1 MSQQR
6 RTRRNRAISSLSTED
21 QQRLK
26 ARIDQAQSNAG
37 QLQVEL
43 TAGERVPLTPA
54 QKILWYAWKLDPQD
68 VSYNLA
74 GALHFQGE
82 LHTAQVRQAFETLLA
97 KHSGLRILFVE
108 EQEQVWQ
115 CDGGYQS
122 LPVHE
127 LELAHLSD
135 QASIRRF
142 VEQPFALCSEP
153 LLRIAIAR
161 CEGRT
166 SLIMTLHHIIADGTS
181 MQQLLDEF
189 IALYAGKEIASP
201 ASGYLEFAKWDN
213 EQDHQPHYD
222 TQLTVWRQQLTDCEE
237 TLRLPAKN
245 QHRHDLNYQVA
256 TQTQTLPA
264 ALWQRIGALASQYQ
278 VTPYLVLLTAWQ
290 ALLAR
295 LSDSQNIRVGVPI
308 ANRHRSETQ
317 HLVGFFVNTQV
328 MPLQLEDTDSFVKLL
343 EKNTAMSRLAQNNQD
358 LPFEQLVN
366 ALKPARQSG
375 VHPIFQ
381 VMFNYLRRD
390 KRNLSQLES
399 VSLLDTEMYRFGM
412 PFDLQLDV
420 IEDLSEGTSLN
431 LIYARE
437 LYDAE
442 FAQACLAQF
451 QMMLDSCLSD
461 PGAEVNNVPLLSAQQ
476 VSDLITTGTGAEAF
490 DYSQP
495 VTTLISQ
502 QSTSTPDAI
511 AVRFA
516 SHSLTYRELEQ
527 RTNQLAHYLN
537 AQGIGAEDKVALVF
551 ERSIEM
557 VVSILAV
564 VKAGAAYVPL
574 EPSLP
579 ADRIAYIA
587 SSSGLSL
594 FLGDHSLARFDSQ
607 ADLAPR
613 VELSTLALEH
623 YPHSLPTHEI
633 PATQLAYVIYTS
645 GSTGKPKG
653 VGNQHSAIYNR
664 IAWQQSAYPIDA
676 GDKVLQKTP
685 FGFDV
690 SVWEFFWPLMYGAE
704 LIVAPPGAHKDS
716 AQLID
721 TINHFGVTT
730 LHFVPSMLQAFLG
743 HEAVATATSIRQILC
758 SGEALPSE
766 VQAQAMRK
774 LPGIAIYNLYGP
786 TEAAVDVSHF
796 TCHGRADLPVPIGAP
811 IAGIRLYVLDRAL
824 NLCPQGIAGELYI
837 AGAGLARG
845 YVSRPDLSA
854 ERFVAD
860 PIAADG
866 SRMYRSGDLVSWNDQ
881 GQLDYLGRIDHQV
894 KIRGFRIELGEI
906 EAALYAASGVREAV
920 VVADDSGAATRL
932 VAYVSA
938 VAEQILDSEQLKAT
952 LADALPEYMVPAVIV
967 VLDTLPLSSNGKI
980 DRKALPKVSNTSSV
994 PFEAPQGAR
1003 EEALASVWQHVLGQP
1018 KIGRLDNFF
1027 ELGGDSILSLQI
1039 VTGLREHGYVVTP
1052 KQIFELHSIARLA
1065 PQLSELSQA
1074 EAIAQQVEGEVAL
1087 LPIQKQ
1093 FLTSK
1098 LDNKNH
1104 YNQALLLTLDTP
1116 LDEALIQQAW
1126 SALIAHHDALRL
1138 RFVKDASQQWQQH
1151 YTEFDATQ
1159 AAASCWSRRIEATQ
1173 ITALAEEAQRSLN
1186 IAEAEVTRL
1195 VHMTLDDGSA
1205 RLLLVIHHLVV
1216 DGVSWRILLDDLARV
1231 YGQLQQQVSPSLAS
1245 KSHSYQYWAQQ
1256 LSGYA
1261 HTHSDELSYWQQQ
1274 QAPELTL
1281 PDLNHEGSRKLAHS
1295 ASVQV
1300 TLDTQQTQ
1308 TLLHD
1313 AGKSYRTQ
1321 VNELLLSA
1329 LSEALYQWSGQAE
1342 CLINLEGHGREP
1354 WDLDTDLSR
1363 TVGWFTSLYP
1373 VQLTRHATLS
1383 DTLKHNK
1390 EQLRTVPNKG
1400 IGYGALKYYG
1410 DAQTQSCLAAQSL
1423 GQIEFNY
1430 LGQLDNTLAQ
1440 SEAPWR
1446 LADEHSGA
1454 AFSPDFEPHSE
1465 ISINGQVSDGRL
1477 QLVISYGAQ
1486 RLSDVTMTA
1495 FARHLEAALVAVIGH
1510 CTEEAGC
1517 LTPSDVPLAALS
1529 QSQLD
1534 TLAINGAELQDLYPL
1549 SPMQQGML
1557 FHSLYE
1563 QGEAY
1568 INQTSL
1574 DITGLD
1580 ATRFKTAWQTVI
1592 DRHEVLR
1599 SGFLSLDP
1607 QPLQFVVKT
1616 LAAQW
1621 QTLDWQHLSAD
1632 EQQLKLHELAQQQRS
1647 QGFELDGTPGLQRF
1661 VLVQLAPERHV
1672 FIWTIHHILTDGWSC
1687 SALMG
1692 EVLRLYEGHTL
1703 PPAEAQY
1710 RDYIAYLAQQDQSAN
1725 LAYWQAQTDLL
1736 LEPCYLSSAFTTPLQ
1751 GSYSAFDL
1759 LLTEQEDA
1767 ALGEFVKAQHL
1778 TPNTLM
1784 QGVWA
1789 LLLSR
1794 HLGREAV
1801 CFGATTSG
1809 RPSDLAGAERIQGM
1823 FINTMPVMVEVRPE
1837 LSLSHW
1843 LQALQSANLAGR
1855 EHEFTP
1861 LYDIQKQATH
1871 LAMDKHGLFDTLLV
1885 FENYPLA
1892 EALETRAEQQTKFT
1906 VGEAKEETNFPLT
1919 VSFIQEETLRLHF
1932 SYQGSELAGADVQA
1946 LAEQFRR
1953 LLLNIIASPQS
1964 RLSALT
1970 LISESQQRT
1979 LQKLGF
1985 GESITPLH
1993 SGAVE
1998 PIYIPGGQLPQLA
2011 ATQYQDVV
2019 STLNQLAEQTPDA
2032 QALTC
2037 EGHSYTFKE
2046 LFEKSNQLAFY
2057 LREQGVVPEQRV
2069 GVALQ
2074 RGNDLPLA
2082 FLAVLKAGAVYV
2094 PMDLSY
2100 PQERLAYMINDSQ
2113 MAHILVSD
2121 NSLDEIAGEA
2131 TLHCLAD
2138 IVLTEQW
2145 QQPQVYPMQGAY
2157 VIYTSGSTGN
2167 PKGVLVSRGSI
2178 AAHCRGIGRRYELS
2192 AADREMI
2199 FMSFCFDGAHERWLS
2214 AVTHGGTVVIRPER
2228 QWDLQETYQNLHQ
2241 QGVTTVVFPPV
2252 FLRELSAYVEQ
2263 VGNPPPVRV
2272 YCFGGDAMPQAS
2284 FELAQ
2289 RVLKPSFFING
2300 YGPTETVVTPLTWK
2314 AMPGSSFEAV
2324 YAPIGEV
2331 LGQRQAWVLDSQLN
2345 LVLPGQIGELY
2356 MAQEIGLARGYLNR
2370 PDLTAERFVANP
2382 FANDG
2387 SRLYR
2392 TGDLVRWNEQGLM
2405 EYLGRTDHQVK
2416 IRGFRIELGEIETL
2430 LRKQDTVRQA
2440 VVVADDTPAGKRLVA
2455 YVSGHDGALPD
2466 DAELKSILAANLPD
2480 YMVPAVIMALPD
2492 LPVNSNGKID
2502 RKALP
2507 KAELQSEVSY
2517 VAPEGDIEQ
2526 TMAAIW
2532 QDVLGVERVGRL
2544 DNFFALGGDSISSLR
2559 VIAQA
2564 KHKEIALDIQ
2574 TLFGAETLQAL
2585 AASLNT
2591 GSVIA
2596 EIPRQENE
2604 YRGLSYAQERQWFLW
2619 KLDPQS
2625 IAYHLPSALHLTGE
2639 LDRSALQSAF
2649 DHLVNKHAALR
2660 TVFVEDQQGTV
2671 STQTLQASP
2680 CQIAYL
2686 ELGAT
2691 QAQRSDFKQTLIST
2705 PFDLT
2710 RGPLVRVGVICDAP
2724 QQHEL
2729 VVVMHHIV
2737 SDGWSL
2743 KLIVADFVRG
2753 YEAARNGEAL
2763 DVAADALRYS
2773 DFAKWQR
2780 DYLADG
2786 AEQQQLAYWQSQLG
2800 DEHPTLALPSDLEG
2814 DDTQRH
2820 SSTLTHEL
2828 SQEQTKTLQALAAT
2842 QGVTLFGLLM
2852 SAWQILLHKYS
2863 GQREIRVGM
2872 PVANRHHSGTQAMV
2886 GFFVNTQVINSQ
2898 IQGSDSLER
2907 VLLRINQALR
2917 GAQAN
2922 QDLPFEKLLDS
2933 LDLERNLAASP
2944 LFQVLYN
2951 HQRVEENA
2959 LTEFGGLQAQ
2969 EGQADTQ
2976 VAQFDLVLNSLER
2989 EDGSLTLS
2997 LDYVSAKFSA
3007 QRAEALFYGL
3017 TTILTEMQHDLTQP
3031 VGTLNV
3037 LPHSEQQRL
3046 LPEHTPYLA
3055 GADQADNLVAQLR
3068 RQATLTPDAV
3078 ALSLADQTLSY
3089 AQLKARAQQF
3099 AHYLIEQGVRS
3110 EDKVAV
3116 VFRRDIDTVVSFL
3129 AILQSGACY
3138 VPVDAELPAAR
3149 VATITAQC
3157 QWVVTVNTDYQSEA
3171 QTLIQY
3177 RPELCANDGLKRAEP
3192 LIHPQQLAYVIYTS
3206 GSTGTPKGVAVSHQA
3221 LQGHCNAVQSLYQY
3235 QAQDRCAIS
3244 VSFGFDASIEQLWGP
3259 LLAGACVVLDEFKLL
3274 SQPEL
3279 EQFAR
3284 DKQLSVMG
3292 FTPAYLQQFKSL
3304 PAPLRLC
3311 IVGGEAWSAQHCAS
3325 LLAHAPD
3332 TRFINA
3338 YGPSETVI
3346 TPLAWTQQQGAAL
3359 GSNYVPIGQPIGGRA
3374 LYILN
3379 ESLQLLPYGMTGE
3392 LYISGAEMARGY
3404 LEQPGLT
3411 AERFIANPFDND
3423 GSRLYRTGD
3432 LVRWD
3437 QQGQLEY
3444 VGRCDQQ
3451 LKIRGYRVE
3460 AGEIEAKLLAFPGV
3474 EHAVVVA
3481 DQGTGSTR
3489 LIAYVNAAAGIE
3501 LDSQQVNASLAAQL
3515 PDYMVPSLIMVLPQ
3529 MPLTHNGKVD
3539 RKALPAPQAE
3549 ADKVYQAPQGAQ
3561 EMLLAEIWQ
3570 QLLRLEQVG
3579 RDDNFFT
3586 LGGDSILS
3594 LQIIAKLRQAGFVL
3608 SAKQIF
3614 EHQTIANL
3622 APLMTPL
3629 SEDAIPQQEVTGT
3642 VSLLPIQHAFFE
3654 RDMVNRTHWNQ
3665 AVMLHLTEPMAAQL
3679 LTQLISA
3686 LLERHDALRLRYLQN
3701 ETGQWQQ
3708 AYAAF
3713 DAHMAE
3719 QSIWYRDTHSTQ
3731 ITVLAEQAQQSLSLS
3746 EGPLL
3751 RAVHMTVEDGSARL
3765 LLVVHH
3771 LAVDGVSWRILLE
3784 DLTRLWQQPDAEL
3797 GTKSHSYQFWAQQ
3810 IQQYPAQHENEF
3822 TYWQSM
3828 AGVNSVLPGLND
3840 AGSRYYQDSEV
3851 AEVTLDAI
3859 QTEALLTRAGQAYR
3873 TQVNDLLL
3881 SALSDALYRWTG
3893 QASHKINLEGH
3904 GREAWTDTVDL
3915 SRTVGWFTSL
3925 FPVVLTRHEQLAQTI
3940 KFNKEQLR
3948 DIPNKGIGY
3957 GAFRYY
3963 GSDAQQA
3970 ELAAQGG
3977 AAIEFNYL
3985 GQLDNSTAETQNWR
3999 PADEHTGTALDPQFA
4014 MDSELT
4020 ITGQVIA
4027 GQLQLSIR
4035 YGKER
4040 LARQSVAALA
4050 AHFADA
4056 LAELIAHCE
4065 QAPAT
4070 FTPSDLPLA
4079 DLSQAQIDALSLPL
4093 DQISTIYPLSPMQEG
4108 MLFHSLFE
4116 QSEAYISQSCF
4127 MITRLDSARFKDAWT
4142 QVVQRHDA
4150 LRTGFIT
4157 QDGLSL
4163 QYVNRDA
4170 VLDWQELDWQTLTP
4184 EQQQTRLR
4192 ELAHHESRRGF
4203 DLTTEL
4209 GLNRVILITL
4219 GEQQHAL
4226 IWTMH
4231 HILTDGWSRSAMM
4244 GEVLTAYEGQSLAP
4258 VRGQYGDY
4266 IAYLTAQ
4273 DEAQNLAFWQGQ
4285 LAELE
4290 EPSYLSRAFAQPPSG
4305 QFGGL
4310 DVLLSEREYAQLTAF
4325 CQQHR
4330 ITQNT
4335 LVQGA
4340 WAVLLSRYLDR
4351 DTVCF
4356 GATTAGRPNDLPGH
4370 EAIQGMFI
4378 NTVPMVASVDP
4389 AQSLTHWLQAQQS
4402 TALAVREHEFTPLY
4416 EIQKL
4421 AAQSLEL
4428 SRDGLFD
4435 TLLVFENYPIDQA
4448 LMQEGERQTHFEIL
4462 EDRDETNFPL
4472 TVLFIQEETLRLRFN
4487 YQGSVLAEA
4496 DVRALATQ
4504 FKDLLLAMTQGDQ
4517 CQLASLLP
4525 LQDEQ
4530 QLSTLLE
4537 MGTGMPAHAYQRPI
4551 TTLISEQS
4559 ARTSDAVAL
4568 RFGQQSM
4575 TYGEL
4580 ERASNQLAHYLNARG
4595 IGAEDKVALVFERS
4609 LEMVVSILAVVK
4621 AGAAYVP
4628 LEPSLPLERI
4638 AYIAEHSDLSLFIGD
4653 DSLERLASLS
4663 QLAQCVPYRSV
4674 PLEDYPQQLPQHHIA
4689 PNQLA
4694 YVIYTSGSTGKP
4706 KGVGNQHS
4714 AIYNRIAWQQSA
4726 YPIGGDD
4733 KVLQKTPFGFDVSV
4747 WEFFWP
4753 LMYGAEL
4760 VIAQPGAH
4768 KDSTQLLDTIN
4779 TFGVTTLHFVPSML
4793 QAFISH
4799 EQVHT
4804 ATSIRR
4810 ILCSGEALPS
4820 EVQAQAL
4827 SKLPEA
4833 RLYNLYGPTEAA
4845 VDVSHFTCH
4854 GDAALPVPIGAPIAG
4869 IRLYVLDRALNL
4881 CPPGVAG
4888 ELYIAGA
4895 GLARGYVNRADL
4907 SAERFVA
4914 DPFVADGSRMYRSGD
4929 LVCWNNAGQLE
4940 YLGRTDHQVKIRGF
4954 RIELG
4959 EIEAALYAIEGVRE
4973 AVVVADEGPSGKR
4986 LVAYVSG
4993 HEAVTVDSGELQA
5006 ELASVLPDY
5015 MVPAVIMVLA
5025 DLPVNSNG
5033 KIDRKALPKVEQQ
5046 SLVSYEAPQGEVEQ
5060 TMASIW
5066 QTLLGIEQVGRLD
5079 NFFALGGDSIS
5090 SMKLISQAQ
5099 SRGMNLSLADIFAAP
5114 ELHSLAQRVGS
5125 AQSSIPELVRSTPEQ
5140 AYQGLSYAQARQ
5152 WFLWKLA
5159 PQSDAYHIAGGL
5171 SLNGVLNWDALQ
5183 QAFDFVLRKHSVLR
5197 TRFVEHA
5204 DGKISQYVDDNCD
5217 CEIARSSAT
5226 SAHEQQAFKAKLVNR
5241 PFDLTRDPL
5250 LRVGVIAHHDTR
5262 HELVVVMHHIVS
5274 DGWSMKLIVRDF
5286 VAAYQSAVTGDTL
5299 HIDAAQPEYRDYAL
5313 WQRNWLAGGEEQRQL
5328 AYWQALLGDEHP
5340 HLTLPTDRSSDL
5352 YENNGAAQQVVV
5364 DDALKQALERFAQA
5378 QNSTLFGVLMAAWH
5392 VLLHHYSGQSL
5403 IRVGMP
5409 ISNRQHSH
5417 SQDIVGFFANTQVLQ
5432 STLSGELSL
5441 QQVVA
5446 QVATRLQE
5454 AQANQDLPF
5463 EKLVDSLSLER
5474 TVGQQPLFQVVMSHQ
5489 RQDDNELV
5497 NLPELTIAP
5506 SELPKTKAQ
5515 FDLVLNTSESFS
5527 GELTLKLDYA
5537 QELFSEQRIATLMA
5551 GLQQILSTFVTQP
5564 ALNLSDLDI
5573 MPLDIQQALQQQ
5585 GFGEA
5590 ITPLHSGAVEPIY
5603 LLTGQPPQL
5612 AETQYQDVVSTL
5624 NQLAEQTPD
5633 AEALT
5638 CEGNSYSY
5646 KELYEKSNQLA
5657 YYLREQGVGPE
5668 QRVGVALTRGI
5679 DLPLAFLAV
5688 LKAGAVYVP
5697 MDLSYPKERLAYMI
5711 NDSQMQHILVSDHS
5725 LNDIAGEARLHRMA
5739 DIPLA
5744 QQWQQPQ
5751 VYPAQGA
5758 YVIYT
5763 SGSTGNP
5770 KGVLVSRGSIA
5781 AHCRGIGRRY
5791 ELTSADREL
5800 IFMSFCFDGAHERW
5814 LSAVTHGGTV
5824 VIRPQQQWDLQ
5835 QTYQNLHQQG
5845 VTTVVFPPVFLREL
5859 SAYVE
5864 QVGNPPPVRVY
5875 CFGGDAMPQASF
5887 ELAQRVLKPDFFI
5900 NGYGPTETVVTPLTW
5915 KAMPGSSFDAVYAPI
5930 GEVLGQRQAWV
5941 LDSQL
5946 KRVLP
5951 GQIGELYMAEEIGLA
5966 RGYLNRPDLTAERFV
5981 ANPFADDGSRLYR
5994 TGDLVRW
6001 NEQGLMEYLGR
6012 TDHQVK
6018 IRGFRI
6024 ELGEIESLLRKH
6036 NTVRQAVV
6044 VADDTPAGKRLVAY
6058 VSGHDGSV
6066 PDEVE
6071 LKANLAANLPDYMV
6085 PAVIMALTDL
6095 PVNSNG
6101 KIDRKALPK
6110 AQLQSDA
6117 SFVAPQGEVEQ
6128 AMAAIWQTVLGV
6140 EQVGRLDNFFALGGD
6155 SINGLK
6161 VISMWQQHNA
6171 LPLAV
6176 RQLWQAPD
6184 LASLVAEMTHQSEL
6198 ILHPLNDAV
6207 AGADNLFC
6215 LHEGSGLTVAYRPLA
6230 EKLAGKVNCIGVA
6243 AAKQLAQFSTLT
6255 DLAQHYA
6262 KALDEAQPNGT
6273 IKLLGWSLGGA
6284 LAALVANALTARGR
6298 TVSHLYLVDS
6308 WNPHGEAAQSSLDW
6322 RSWAL
6327 SWIGGYSLAP
6337 DSALH
6342 HALVTQLQQGLDE
6355 TVRDPATL
6363 AQWLI
6368 THQAQF
6374 ADLFE
6379 HTLSQLPEA
6388 ELTALL
6394 AAGYELQRLAR
6405 APQQYA
6411 QEASAKAHAWW
6422 SNQADQAAMDAYLAE
6437 LDAEFDVTH
6446 LDYDHRQIIAAEEVL
6461 TSVYDSLLCTD

>member
-26 ARIDQAQSNAG
+26 ARINQAQSDAG

-43 TAGERVPLTPA
+43 AAGEQVSLTPA

-74 GALHFQGE
+74 GALHFKGE
-82 LHTAQVRQAFETLLA
+82 LQTEQVKQAFETLLS
-97 KHSGLRILFVE
+97 KHSGLRIQFVE
-108 EQEQVWQ
+108 EQDQVWQ
-115 CDGGYQS
+115 RDGGYQS
-122 LPVHE
+122 LDVHE
-127 LELAHLSD
+127 IELDHYTDKAR
-135 QASIRRF
+135 IRTF
-142 VEQPFALCSEP
+142 VEQPFALCNEP

-161 CEGRT
+161 CEART
-166 SLIMTLHHIIADGTS
+166 SLIVTLHHIIADGTS

-189 IALYAGKEIASP
+189 ITLYAGKDALP
-201 ASGYLEFAKWDN
+201 AQAGYLEFAKWDN
-213 EQDHQPHYD
+213 EQDHQPLYD
-222 TQLTVWRQQLTDCEE
+222 TQLAVWQQQLSEYEE
-237 TLRLPAKN
+237 TLRLPAQN

-256 TQTQTLPA
+256 TETQQLPA
-264 ALWQRIGALASQYQ
+264 ALWQRIGALATEYQ
-278 VTPYLVLLTAWQ
+278 ITPYLVLLTAWQ

-317 HLVGFFVNTQV
+317 NIVGFFVNTQV
-328 MPLQLEDTDSFVKLL
+328 MPLQLEDTDSFAQLL
-343 EKNTAMSRLAQNNQD
+343 EKNTATSRLAQNNQD

-366 ALKPARQSG
+366 VLKPARQSG

-431 LIYARE
+431 LIYANE

-442 FAQACLAQF
+442 FAQACLAQL
-451 QMMLDSCLSD
+451 QLMLDACLSD
-461 PGAEVNNVPLLSAQQ
+461 PSVEVSNLPLLGASQ
-476 VSDLITTGTGAEAF
+476 VSDLITIGTGDAVF

-495 VTTLISQ
+495 ITTLISQ
-502 QSTSTPDAI
+502 QSAKTPDAI
-511 AVRFA
+511 AIRFA
-516 SHSLTYRELEQ
+516 THSLSYLELEQ

-557 VVSILAV
+557 VVSILGV

-594 FLGDHSLARFDSQ
+594 FLGDHSLARLDSL

-613 VELSTLALEH
+613 VELSALALEQ
-623 YPHSLPTHEI
+623 YPLNLPTHDI
-633 PATQLAYVIYTS
+633 PGTQLAYVIYTS

-664 IAWQQSAYPIDA
+664 IAWQQSAYPIGVD
-676 GDKVLQKTP
+676 DKVLQKTP

-704 LIVAPPGAHKDS
+704 LIVAQPGAHKDS
-716 AQLID
+716 TQLID

-743 HEAVATATSIRQILC
+743 HEAVSTATSIRQILC

-766 VQAQAMRK
+766 VQAQAISK
-774 LPGIAIYNLYGP
+774 LPGIKVYNLYGP

-796 TCHGRADLPVPIGAP
+796 TCHGNANLPVPIGAP

-866 SRMYRSGDLVSWNDQ
+866 SRMYRSGDLVSWNAQ

-906 EAALYAASGVREAV
+906 EAALYASSGVREAV

-938 VAEQILDSEQLKAT
+938 AAEQTLEGEQLKSL
-952 LADALPEYMVPAVIV
+952 LAEALPEYMIPAVIM
-967 VLDTLPLSSNGKI
+967 VLDTLPLNSNGKI
-980 DRKALPKVSNTSSV
+980 DRKALPKVTSTPSV
-994 PFEAPQGAR
+994 PFEAPQGER
-1003 EEALASVWQHVLGQP
+1003 EEALASVWQQVLGKQQV
-1018 KIGRLDNFF
+1018 GRLDNFF

-1065 PQLSELSQA
+1065 PQLSELEQA
-1074 EAIAQQVEGEVAL
+1074 EAIAQHVEGDVTL
-1087 LPIQKQ
+1087 LPIQQQ
-1093 FLTSK
+1093 FLATK
-1098 LDNKNH
+1098 LENKDH
-1104 YNQALLLTLDTP
+1104 YNQALLLALDTP
-1116 LDEALIQQAW
+1116 LDETLLQRAW
-1126 SALIAHHDALRL
+1126 SKLIEHHDALRL
-1138 RFVKDASQQWQQH
+1138 CFVKRASQQWQQQ
-1151 YTEFDATQ
+1151 YVPFDAER
-1159 AAASCWSRRIEATQ
+1159 AADSYWSRHIDGNQ

-1186 IAEAEVTRL
+1186 IAEAEVARM
-1195 VHMTLDDGSA
+1195 VHMTLEDGSA
-1205 RLLLVIHHLVV
+1205 RVLLVIHHLAV
-1216 DGVSWRILLDDLARV
+1216 DGVSWRILLDDLART
-1231 YGQLQQQVSPSLAS
+1231 YGQLQQQVEPSLAS

-1261 HTHSDELSYWQQQ
+1261 QAHSDELHYWQQQ
-1274 QAPELTL
+1274 QAPQLAL
-1281 PDLNHEGSRKLAHS
+1281 PELNHEGSRKLVHS
-1295 ASVQV
+1295 ASVKV

-1308 TLLHD
+1308 ALLHE

-1354 WDLDTDLSR
+1354 WDLRTDLSR

-1373 VQLTRHATLS
+1373 VQLTRKDTLS
-1383 DTLKHNK
+1383 ETLKYNK

-1410 DAQTQSCLAAQSL
+1410 DAQTQASLANQPV

-1430 LGQLDNTLAQ
+1430 LGQLDNALAH
-1440 SEAPWR
+1440 SDAPWR
-1446 LADEHSGA
+1446 LASEDSGA
-1454 AFSPDFEPHSE
+1454 AFSPDYEPHSE
-1465 ISINGQVSDGRL
+1465 ISINGQVSEGSL

-1486 RLSDVTMTA
+1486 RLNETVMGA
-1495 FARHLEAALVAVIGH
+1495 FAQHLEAALVAVITH
-1510 CTEEAGC
+1510 CTDSVGC
-1517 LTPSDVPLAALS
+1517 LTPSDVPLAKLS
-1529 QSQLD
+1529 QHQLD
-1534 TLAINGAELQDLYPL
+1534 TLSVNSAHLQDIYPL

-1568 INQTSL
+1568 VNQTSL
-1574 DITGLD
+1574 DIHGLD
-1580 ATRFKTAWQTVI
+1580 TERFEAAWQTVI
-1592 DRHEVLR
+1592 DRHDVLR

-1616 LAAQW
+1616 LTPQW
-1621 QTLDWQHLSAD
+1621 QALDWQHLSAD
-1632 EQQLKLHELAQQQRS
+1632 EQQLKLLELAQQQRS
-1647 QGFELDGTPGLQRF
+1647 EGFELDGQPGLQRF
-1661 VLVQLAPERHV
+1661 VLIQLAPKRHA

-1703 PPAEAQY
+1703 PPVDAQY
-1710 RDYIAYLAQQDQSAN
+1710 GDYIGYLAQQDQAAN

-1736 LEPCYLSSAFTTPLQ
+1736 LEPCYLSSAFTTPQ
-1751 GSYSAFDL
+1751 EGSYSAFDL
-1759 LLTEQEDA
+1759 LLTEQEDT
-1767 ALGEFVKAQHL
+1767 ALNKFVKSQHL

-1784 QGVWA
+1784 QGGWA

-1837 LSLSHW
+1837 ASLSDW
-1843 LQALQSANLAGR
+1843 LQSLQSANLAGR

-1861 LYDIQKQATH
+1861 LYDIQKQAAH

-1892 EALETRAEQQTKFT
+1892 DALEARSDQQTEFK
-1906 VGEAKEETNFPLT
+1906 VGEAREETNFPLT

-1946 LAEQFRR
+1946 LAEQFRH
-1953 LLLNIIASPQS
+1953 LLQNIIDAPEN
-1964 RLSALT
+1964 RLSELT
-1970 LISESQQRT
+1970 LVSESQQRA

-1993 SGAVE
+1993 TGTIE
-1998 PIYIPGGQLPQLA
+1998 PIYIPNGKPPQLA
-2011 ATQYQDVV
+2011 ATQYHDVV
-2019 STLNQLAEQTPDA
+2019 STLNQFAELTPDA
-2032 QALTC
+2032 EVLTC
-2037 EGHSYTFKE
+2037 DGHSYTFKE
-2046 LFEKSNQLAFY
+2046 LYEKSNQLAFY
-2057 LREQGVVPEQRV
+2057 LREQGVGPEQRV

-2074 RGNDLPLA
+2074 RGIDLPLA

-2121 NSLDEIAGEA
+2121 DSLDDIAGEA
-2131 TLHCLAD
+2131 ALHCMAD
-2138 IVLTEQW
+2138 IDLAQQW
-2145 QQPQVYPMQGAY
+2145 QQPQVYPAQGAY

-2178 AAHCRGIGRRYELS
+2178 AAHCRGIGRRYELTT
-2192 AADREMI
+2192 ADREMI

-2241 QGVTTVVFPPV
+2241 QRVTTVVFPPV

-2314 AMPGSSFEAV
+2314 AMPGSSFNAV

-2331 LGQRQAWVLDSQLN
+2331 LGQRQAWILDGQLN

-2356 MAQEIGLARGYLNR
+2356 MAEEIGLARGYLNR

-2392 TGDLVRWNEQGLM
+2392 TGDLVRWNDQGLM
-2405 EYLGRTDHQVK
+2405 DYLGRTDHQVK

-2430 LRKQDTVRQA
+2430 LRKQAEVRQA

-2466 DAELKSILAANLPD
+2466 EVMLKATLAANLPD
-2480 YMVPAVIMALPD
+2480 YMVPAVIMSLPD

-2507 KAELQSEVSY
+2507 KAELQSEVNY
-2517 VAPEGDIEQ
+2517 VAPEGEVEQ
-2526 TMAAIW
+2526 TIAAIW
-2532 QDVLGVERVGRL
+2532 QEVLGVEQVGRL

-2574 TLFGAETLQAL
+2574 TLFGAETLQVLVANL
-2585 AASLNT
+2585 KGASET
-2591 GSVIA
+2591 I
-2596 EIPRQENE
+2596 EIQRQVHE

-2625 IAYHLPSALHLTGE
+2625 IAYHLPSSLHLSGK

-2649 DHLVNKHAALR
+2649 DYLVDKHAALR

-2671 STQTLQASP
+2671 STETRDTSACP
-2680 CQIAYL
+2680 INYL

-2691 QAQRSDFKQTLIST
+2691 QAQRDAFKQGLITT

-2710 RGPLVRVGVICDAP
+2710 QGPLVRVGVICDAP
-2724 QQHEL
+2724 EQHEL

-2753 YEAARNGEAL
+2753 YEAALSSEVLHVEA
-2763 DVAADALRYS
+2763 DSLRYS
-2773 DFAKWQR
+2773 DFAQWQR
-2780 DYLADG
+2780 DLLAGG
-2786 AEQQQLAYWQSQLG
+2786 AEQQQLAYWQAQLG
-2800 DEHPTLALPSDLEG
+2800 DEHPTLALPADLDG
-2814 DDTQRH
+2814 GQN
-2820 SSTLTHEL
+2820 SLQSATLNLEL
-2828 SQEQTKTLQALAAT
+2828 SKEQTSAMQAFASA
-2842 QGVTLFGLLM
+2842 QGVTLFCLLM

-2872 PVANRHHSGTQAMV
+2872 PVANRHHSGTQDMV
-2886 GFFVNTQVINSQ
+2886 GFFVNTQVINSH
-2898 IQGSDSLER
+2898 IQGSDSLAT
-2907 VLLRINQALR
+2907 VLHGIMQTLR

-2922 QDLPFEKLLDS
+2922 QDLPFEKLLDA
-2933 LDLERNLAASP
+2933 LDLERNLAESP

-2959 LTEFGGLQAQ
+2959 LSEFGGLRAR
-2969 EGQADTQ
+2969 EGLADTQ

-2997 LDYVSAKFSA
+2997 LDYVSDKFSA
-3007 QRAEALFYGL
+3007 QRIEALLSGL
-3017 TTILTEMQHDLTQP
+3017 TAVLSAMQGDLTQS
-3031 VGTLNV
+3031 VGNLNV
-3037 LPHSEQQRL
+3037 LSESEQQRL
-3046 LPEHTPYLA
+3046 IHQHTPYLA
-3055 GADQADNLVAQLR
+3055 KAEQSVDIVAQLSL
-3068 RQATLTPDAV
+3068 QATRTPDAV
-3078 ALSLADQTLSY
+3078 AISLAGQTLSY
-3089 AQLKARAQQF
+3089 AELEARSQQF
-3099 AHYLIEQGVRS
+3099 ANYLLEQGVRR

-3116 VFRRDIDTVVSFL
+3116 VFSRALDTVVSFL
-3129 AILQSGACY
+3129 GILKSGACY
-3138 VPVDAELPAAR
+3138 VPVDTALPAAR
-3149 VATITAQC
+3149 VTTITAQC
-3157 QWVVTVNTDYQSEA
+3157 QWVVTVQSDYKGEA
-3171 QTLIQY
+3171 STQISYSQ
-3177 RPELCANDGLKRAEP
+3177 ELCANYSADVCTHT
-3192 LIHPQQLAYVIYTS
+3192 IHPQQLAYVIYTS

-3221 LQGHCNAVQSLYQY
+3221 LQAHCNAVQSLYQY

-3259 LLAGACVVLDEFKLL
+3259 LLVGACVVLDEYKLL
-3274 SQPEL
+3274 SQHEL
-3279 EQFAR
+3279 EQFASEQ
-3284 DKQLSVMG
+3284 QLSVMG
-3292 FTPAYLQQFKSL
+3292 FTPAYLQQFDTL
-3304 PAPLRLC
+3304 PAALRLC

-3325 LLAHAPD
+3325 LLAMSPQ

-3346 TPLAWTQQQGAAL
+3346 TPLAWTQQQGATL
-3359 GSNYVPIGQPIGGRA
+3359 SSSYVPIGEPIGKRA
-3374 LYILN
+3374 IYILD
-3379 ESLQLLPYGMTGE
+3379 ESLQQLPYGITGE
-3392 LYISGAEMARGY
+3392 LYISGSAMARGY
-3404 LEQPGLT
+3404 LAQSGLT
-3411 AERFIANPFDND
+3411 AERFVANPFAND

-3437 QQGQLEY
+3437 QHGQLEY
-3444 VGRCDQQ
+3444 VGRCDHQ

-3460 AGEIEAKLLAFPGV
+3460 AGEIEAKLHALPGV

-3481 DQGTGSTR
+3481 DQSTGSTR
-3489 LIAYVNAAAGIE
+3489 LVAYASGAVQTE
-3501 LDSQQVNASLAAQL
+3501 LDSQQLRDSLAAQL
-3515 PDYMVPSLIMVLPQ
+3515 PDYMVPSLIIILSE

-3539 RKALPAPQAE
+3539 RKALPAPEAE
-3549 ADKVYQAPQGAQ
+3549 AEKVYQAPQGTQ
-3561 EMLLAEIWQ
+3561 EILLASIWQ
-3570 QLLRLEQVG
+3570 QLLRLDQVG
-3579 RDDNFFT
+3579 REDNFFA

-3594 LQIIAKLRQAGFVL
+3594 LQIIAKLRQAGYVL

-3614 EHQTIANL
+3614 EQQTVANL
-3622 APLMTPL
+3622 ALLMAPL
-3629 SEDAIPQQEVTGT
+3629 SEDAIPQQDVSGT
-3642 VSLLPIQHAFFE
+3642 VSLLPIQQAFFE
-3654 RDMVNRTHWNQ
+3654 RDMANRMHWNQ
-3665 AVMLHLTEPMAAQL
+3665 AVMLHMVEPLASES

-3686 LLERHDALRLRYLQN
+3686 LLARHDALRLRYHQDEKGN
-3701 ETGQWQQ
+3701 WQQ
-3708 AYAAF
+3708 AYATF
-3713 DAHMAE
+3713 DSNMVA
-3719 QSIWYRDTHSTQ
+3719 QSIWYRNTCSTQ
-3731 ITVLAEQAQQSLSLS
+3731 ITALAEEAQQSLDLTN
-3746 EGPLL
+3746 GPLL

-3797 GTKSHSYQFWAQQ
+3797 GIKSHSYQFWAQQ
-3810 IQQYPAQHENEF
+3810 IQQYPSQHESEYD
-3822 TYWQSM
+3822 YWQST
-3828 AGVNSVLPGLND
+3828 AEVNSTLPGLND
-3840 AGSRYYQDSEV
+3840 TGSRYYSDSEV
-3851 AEVTLDAI
+3851 AQVTLSAA
-3859 QTEALLTRAGQAYR
+3859 QTESLLTRAGRAYR

-3925 FPVVLTRHEQLAQTI
+3925 FPVVLTRHEQLEQTI

-3963 GSDAQQA
+3963 GNDIQR
-3970 ELAAQGG
+3970 AALSEQDV

-3985 GQLDNSTAETQNWR
+3985 GQLDNSTQDTSNWR
-3999 PADEHTGTALDPQFA
+3999 PANESTGSALDPQFA

-4040 LARQSVAALA
+4040 LTSENVATLTGHLEQALS
-4050 AHFADA
+4050 
-4056 LAELIAHCE
+4056 ELIVHCE
-4065 QAPAT
+4065 HAQPG
-4070 FTPSDLPLA
+4070 FTPSDLPLTG
-4079 DLSQAQIDALSLPL
+4079 LSQTQIDALSLPL
-4093 DQISTIYPLSPMQEG
+4093 EQVSTIYPLSPMQEG

-4127 MITRLDSARFKDAWT
+4127 MITRLDSARFKDAWM

-4170 VLDWQELDWQTLTP
+4170 VLDWQELDWQSLTAD
-4184 EQQQTRLR
+4184 EQQTHLR
-4192 ELAHHESRRGF
+4192 ELAQSESRRGF
-4203 DLTTEL
+4203 DLTTEP

-4219 GEQQHAL
+4219 AEQQHVL

-4244 GEVLTAYEGQSLAP
+4244 GEVLTAYEGQPLAP

-4266 IAYLTAQ
+4266 IAYLAEQ
-4273 DEAQNLAFWQGQ
+4273 DEAQNLAFWQQQ
-4285 LAELE
+4285 LTDLE
-4290 EPSYLSRAFAQPPSG
+4290 EPSYLSGAFTQPQEG

-4310 DVLLSEREYAQLTAF
+4310 DVLLSEHDYAQLTAF

-4340 WAVLLSRYLDR
+4340 WALLLSRYLDR

-4389 AQSLTHWLQAQQS
+4389 AQTLTEWLQAQQS
-4402 TALAVREHEFTPLY
+4402 AALAVREHEFTPLY
-4416 EIQKL
+4416 EIQKI

-4448 LMQEGERQTHFEIL
+4448 LMQEEERQTHFEIL

-4504 FKDLLLAMTQGDQ
+4504 FKELIMAMTDNNQVL
-4517 CQLASLLP
+4517 LASLLP

-4530 QLSTLLE
+4530 QLSNLIE
-4537 MGTGMPAHAYQRPI
+4537 MGTGEAAHEYQCPI

-4580 ERASNQLAHYLNARG
+4580 ESASNQLAHYLNARG

-4609 LEMVVSILAVVK
+4609 LEMVISILAVVK

-4628 LEPSLPLERI
+4628 LEPSLPLDRI
-4638 AYIAEHSDLSLFIGD
+4638 AYIAETSGLSLFIGD
-4653 DSLERLASLS
+4653 DSLNRLENLA
-4663 QLAQCVPYRSV
+4663 QLAERVLYSSV
-4674 PLEDYPQQLPQHHIA
+4674 PLDDYPQHLPQHEIA
-4689 PNQLA
+4689 PTQLA

-4706 KGVGNQHS
+4706 KGVGNQHR

-4726 YPIGGDD
+4726 YPIGCDD

-4760 VIAQPGAH
+4760 VIAQPGSH
-4768 KDSTQLLDTIN
+4768 KDSSQLLETIN
-4779 TFGVTTLHFVPSML
+4779 SFGVTTLHFVPSML

-4799 EQVHT
+4799 DMVHT

-4827 SKLPEA
+4827 SKLPQVK
-4833 RLYNLYGPTEAA
+4833 LYNLYGPTEAA

-4854 GDAALPVPIGAPIAG
+4854 GDPTLSIPIGAPIAG

-4888 ELYIAGA
+4888 ELYIAGV

-4914 DPFVADGSRMYRSGD
+4914 DPFMSDGSRMYRSGD
-4929 LVCWNNAGQLE
+4929 LVCWNSEGQLE

-4973 AVVVADEGPSGKR
+4973 AVVVADDGQAGKR

-4993 HEAVTVDSGELQA
+4993 HDGETLESANLQA
-5006 ELASVLPDY
+5006 ELAAALPDY
-5015 MVPAVIMVLA
+5015 MVPAVIIVLA
-5025 DLPVNSNG
+5025 ELPVNSNG
-5033 KIDRKALPKVEQQ
+5033 KIDRKALPKVAQQ

-5060 TMASIW
+5060 TMAAIW
-5066 QTLLGIEQVGRLD
+5066 QALLGVERVGRLD
-5079 NFFALGGDSIS
+5079 NFFVLGGDSIS
-5090 SMKLISQAQ
+5090 SMKLISQTQ
-5099 SRGMNLSLADIFAAP
+5099 SRGMALSLADIFAAP
-5114 ELHSLAQRVGS
+5114 ELHNLAQRIGS
-5125 AQSSIPELVRSTPEQ
+5125 MQSRIPELVRSAPEH

-5171 SLNGVLNWDALQ
+5171 NLNGVLNWEALQ

-5204 DGKISQYVDDNCD
+5204 DGKVSQYVDDRCE
-5217 CEIARSSAT
+5217 CEIVHSTANNAQ
-5226 SAHEQQAFKAKLVNR
+5226 EQLAFKAQLVNT
-5241 PFDLTRDPL
+5241 PFDLTCEPL
-5250 LRVGVIAHHDTR
+5250 LRVGVIAHHESQ

-5286 VAAYQSAVTGDTL
+5286 VAAYQGALTGDIL
-5299 HIDAAQPEYRDYAL
+5299 HIDDTQPEYRDYAL
-5313 WQRNWLAGGEEQRQL
+5313 WQRDWLAGGEEQRQL
-5328 AYWQALLGDEHP
+5328 AYWQTLLGDEHP
-5340 HLTLPTDRSSDL
+5340 HLSLPTDRTSDL

-5364 DDALKQALERFAQA
+5364 EDTLKQALEQFAQD

-5432 STLSGELSL
+5432 SKLSGELTL

-5497 NLPELTIAP
+5497 KLPELTIAP
-5506 SELPKTKAQ
+5506 SELPNTKAQ
-5515 FDLVLNTSESFS
+5515 FDLVLNTSENYT
-5527 GELTLKLDYA
+5527 GELTLRLDYA
-5537 QELFSEQRIATLMA
+5537 RELFSEQRIATLMA
-5551 GLQQILSTFVTQP
+5551 GLQQILNAFVAQP
-5564 ALNLSDLDI
+5564 ALSLSDLDI
-5573 MPLDIQQALQQQ
+5573 MPQDIQQALQKQ
-5585 GFGEA
+5585 GFGET
-5590 ITPLHSGAVEPIY
+5590 ITPLHRGVVEPIY
-5603 LLTGQPPQL
+5603 LPNGQPPVL
-5612 AETQYQDVVSTL
+5612 GATQYQDVVSTL
-5624 NQLAEQTPD
+5624 NQLAEQTPN
-5633 AEALT
+5633 AEVLT
-5638 CEGNSYSY
+5638 CEGNSYTY
-5646 KELYEKSNQLA
+5646 KELFEKSNQLA
-5657 YYLREQGVGPE
+5657 YYLREQGVEPE
-5668 QRVGVALTRGI
+5668 QRVGVALNRGI

-5697 MDLSYPKERLAYMI
+5697 MDLSYPEERLAYMI
-5711 NDSQMQHILVSDHS
+5711 KDSQMQHILVSDNS
-5725 LNDIAGEARLHRMA
+5725 LNEIAGDAALHHMA
-5739 DIPLA
+5739 AIPLT

-5791 ELTSADREL
+5791 ELTAADREL

-5824 VIRPQQQWDLQ
+5824 VIRPEHQWDLQ
-5835 QTYQNLHQQG
+5835 ETYRNLHQQR

-5941 LDSQL
+5941 LDNQL
-5946 KRVLP
+5946 NRVLP

-6001 NEQGLMEYLGR
+6001 NDLGLMEYLGR

-6024 ELGEIESLLRKH
+6024 ELGEIETLLRKQ
-6036 NTVRQAVV
+6036 NAVRQAVV

-6058 VSGHDGSV
+6058 VSGHNDTL
-6066 PDEVE
+6066 PNEAD
-6071 LKANLAANLPDYMV
+6071 LKTTLAANLPDYMV

-6110 AQLQSDA
+6110 AELQSDA
-6117 SFVAPQGEVEQ
+6117 SFVAPEGEVEQ
-6128 AMAAIWQTVLGV
+6128 AMAAIWQEVLGV

-6161 VISMWQQHNA
+6161 VISMWQQSNV

-6184 LASLVAEMTHQSEL
+6184 LASLVAEMTQQAEL
-6198 ILHPLNDAV
+6198 ILHPLNDV
-6207 AGADNLFC
+6207 VPGADNLFC

-6243 AAKQLAQFSTLT
+6243 AARQLAQFSALT

-6262 KALDEAQPNGT
+6262 KTLDEAQPEGT

-6284 LAALVANALTARGR
+6284 LAALVANALAAIGR

-6308 WNPHGEAAQSSLDW
+6308 WNPHAETAQTRLDW
-6322 RSWAL
+6322 RAWVL
-6327 SWIGGYSLAP
+6327 SWIGGYSL
-6337 DSALH
+6337 DQQSELH
-6342 HALVTQLQQGLDE
+6342 HRMVSELEQGLDE
-6355 TVRDPATL
+6355 TVLDPATL

-6368 THQAQF
+6368 AHQHTFGA
-6374 ADLFE
+6374 LFE
-6379 HTLSQLPEA
+6379 QTLNQLPEA
-6388 ELTALL
+6388 ELAALL

-6405 APQQYA
+6405 TPQQYT
-6411 QEASAKAHAWW
+6411 QEASSVAHAWW
-6422 SNQADQAAMDAYLAE
+6422 SNQADLEAMEAYLCE
-6437 LDAEFDVTH
+6437 LDAEFAVTH

-6461 TSVYDSLLCTD
+6461 ASVYESLLSAD